1 MRYNKDMEVI
11 VMNQIKELLNMK
23 NIQQKELASHLG
35 ISQNTLSQY
44 LNKKRKMSLE
54 TISQIADFLEVT
66 VDYLI
71 GNAGWITC
79 PICHNIYDP
88 LNESDSTEHDAFHKK
103 FVAAEEKYG
112 EILVYSDAD
121 NKRSTAISR
130 LNNPTLSKEQRILAF
145 EDYLKYEFMLSIQ
158 REGYSLEHDIFQDF
172 CKKEMGL
179 VATKEVL
186 DNIGNDAYKQLVDKY
201 GIANDTDYHKI
212 TRLNQKNNQEI
223 KKDFDSI
230 MEKLSNKERPATYD
244 GKNLSPE
251 SMELFLD
258 ELEISLKHLKMMNP
272 EQGSYLLAA
281 HEENASQE
289 EKIADLERFRKEK
302 AKSNKTN

>member
-1 MRYNKDMEVI
+1 
-11 VMNQIKELLNMK
+11 MNQIKELLNMK

-35 ISQNTLSQY
+35 MSQNTLSQY

-54 TISQIADFLEVT
+54 TISKIADFLEVT

-71 GNAGWITC
+71 GNTDRITC
-79 PICHNIYDP
+79 PVCHNIYNP
-88 LNESDSTEHDAFHKK
+88 LNEFDSTEHDAFHKK

-112 EILVYSDAD
+112 KILVYSDAD

-145 EDYLKYEFMLSIQ
+145 ENYLKYEFMLSIQ

-172 CKKEMGL
+172 CRKEMGL
-179 VATKEVL
+179 ATTKEVL
-186 DNIGNDAYKQLVDKY
+186 DNIDNDVYERLVDKY
-201 GIANDTDYHKI
+201 GIANDTDYHKV
-212 TRLNQKNNQEI
+212 TKLNQKNNQEI
-223 KKDFDSI
+223 KKELDSI
-230 MEKLSNKERPATYD
+230 MEKLSNKEKPATYD
-244 GKNLSPE
+244 GRNLSPE

-258 ELEISLKHLKMMNP
+258 ELKISLKHLKMMNP
-272 EQGSYLLAA
+272 EKESYLFAA

-289 EKIADLERFRKEK
+289 EKITDLELFRKEK
-302 AKSNKTN
+302 TKFNRTN